1 MLKKMGSFYKGYWSS
16 ISGSWLQLGVTLCS
30 AMTFLLFGYDQGV
43 FGGLIATPQLLSG
56 LHIAA
61 SDANTQGTV
70 TAIYDIGCLVGCL
83 ICATVGEKLGRRIY
97 IFIGG
102 LIIILGASIQA
113 SSSGSGMMIAGR
125 VLAGVG
131 TGMETSFIPIWV
143 SECAQAGHRGAL
155 IAVQLS
161 LVLFGLT
168 LAYWFDYGTTNN
180 LTGSVVWRLPL
191 AFQVV
196 FIFVTLCTIFLLPES
211 PRWLYSNGYLEE
223 ADDVMARTLRVPVDD
238 PVVLARR
245 AEVLEALKIE
255 QETKFRLKDIFYDDS
270 AINTSWRI
278 WIGVIIQF
286 LQQLGGINLV
296 AYYASY
302 IFIHNLGK
310 TQHQASLLSGGLSLV
325 FWGGSLTS
333 IYTVERFGRRQVLLV
348 GAICTSICMILYTIG
363 LAIYTQKSLIMA
375 IFFIFFFE
383 FTFGASWCIV
393 PWMYAPE
400 VTPLHVRHVGT
411 SLAVGMEWLMTF
423 VVVKVGPIG
432 ITNAGWK
439 FYLLFCIFNV
449 IQVIFVWAFVKE
461 TKGLTLEEIDLIFA
475 KPARRAYLEAQLRNS
490 EHNRDADGKLV
501 FEVEMNKT
509 AIEEP

>member
-1 MLKKMGSFYKGYWSS
+1 MGSFYKGYCST
-16 ISGSWLQLGVTLCS
+16 ISGNWLQLGVTLCS
-30 AMTFLLFGYDQGV
+30 AMTFMLFGYDQGV
-43 FGGLIATPQLLSG
+43 LGGLIATPQLLDA

-70 TAIYDIGCLVGCL
+70 TAIYNIGCLVGCL
-83 ICATVGEKLGRRIY
+83 ICATAGQMLGRRTY
-97 IFIGG
+97 IVIGG
-102 LIIILGASIQA
+102 FILILGASIQA
-113 SSSGSGMMIAGR
+113 GANGTPMMIAGR
-125 VLAGVG
+125 VIAGIG

-143 SECAQAGHRGAL
+143 SECAQAAHRGAL
-155 IAVQLS
+155 VAVQLS
-161 LVLFGLT
+161 IVLFGLS

-196 FIFVTLCTIFLLPES
+196 FIIGTLCTIPLLPES
-211 PRWLYSNGYLEE
+211 PRWLYSNGHLDD
-223 ADDVMARTLRVPVDD
+223 ADDVMARILQVPVHD
-238 PVVLARR
+238 PTVLARR
-245 AEVLEALKIE
+245 AEVLEALKVE
-255 QETKFRLKDIFYDDS
+255 KETEFRLKNIFFDDS
-270 AINTSWRI
+270 PINTSWRI

-286 LQQLGGINLV
+286 LQQLGGINLI

-333 IYTVERFGRRQVLLV
+333 VYTVERFGRRPVLLV
-348 GAICTSICMILYTIG
+348 GATCTSICMILYTIG
-363 LAIYTQKSLIMA
+363 LAVDTRESLTMA
-375 IFFIFFFE
+375 VAFIFLFE
-383 FTFGASWCIV
+383 FSFGASWCIV

-400 VTPLHVRHVGT
+400 VTPLHVRHIGT

-432 ITNAGWK
+432 ITNSGWK

-449 IQVIFVWAFVKE
+449 IQVIFVWFCVKE
-461 TKGLTLEEIDLIFA
+461 TKGLTLEEIDLVFA
-475 KPARRAYLEAQLRNS
+475 KPAHRAHLQAQLYDA
-490 EHNRDADGKLV
+490 EHIPNRDGK
-501 FEVEMNKT
+501 EVLEVGMDEE
-509 AIEEP
+509 AIQYP